1 MRKIITGS
9 LVAALLSGCA
19 ASVERM
25 PTADGRDGFNI
36 ECGGSAYSWAKCYKA
51 AAKTCPSGFDVL
63 DRDSSST
70 ASQFGPVVNRSMV
83 VACKRT

>member
-1 MRKIITGS
+1 
-9 LVAALLSGCA
+9 
-19 ASVERM
+19 M
-25 PTADGRDGFNI
+25 PTADGRDGYNI

-70 ASQFGPVVNRSMV
+70 ASQFGPIVNRSMV
-83 VACKRT
+83 VACKRRT